1 MVGCRMSKDIKY
13 VAQSKQDFLSQHK
26 DTRVTFDSYY
36 KYKFYFKST
45 LGLLTM
51 GYGGDS
57 SDIYRFEVSNNDTY
71 LVGDMD
77 WDSGRY
83 MDYTTNTEYS
93 FCD

>member
-1 MVGCRMSKDIKY
+1 MTKDIKY
-13 VAQSKQDFLSQHK
+13 VTQSKEDFINQHQDV
-26 DTRVTFDSYY
+26 TVTFYNYY
-36 KYKFYFKST
+36 RYKFYFKSK

-57 SDIYRFEVSNNDTY
+57 SDIYKFEVSKNDTY

-83 MDYTTNTEYS
+83 LDYTTNTEYS